1 MATRRAAPDRSS
13 SRPPTNDSE
22 LADPA
27 TTDSDLT
34 ALATMI
40 PDAPTPLHYR
50 LPPVPVLLS
59 AVVLIV
65 CAEVGGASM
74 VRFKL
79 ELTRWARNAMLARPA
94 VHGLVGVRDGD
105 ERVLDEALVKFDA
118 GLRLFHLHAEGMG
131 LVILA
136 TTTVA
141 ATLASSP
148 APRRSIIALLTVG
161 GAGYPLGYLLWSGLI
176 PYHRLERG
184 ETIAEW
190 VVWVSVGG
198 APVLAPWGVA
208 RLPPVR
214 LF

>member
-1 MATRRAAPDRSS
+1 MATRRTAPDRSH
-13 SRPPTNDSE
+13 SRPPTNDSG
-22 LADPA
+22 LAGPA
-27 TTDSDLT
+27 TNDPDLT
-34 ALATMI
+34 ALATVI
-40 PDAPTPLHYR
+40 PDAPNPPHYR

-94 VHGLVGVRDGD
+94 VHGLVGVRDVD

-136 TTTVA
+136 TTAVA
-141 ATLASSP
+141 ATLARG
-148 APRRSIIALLTVG
+148 RRVRGVMIALLTAG
-161 GAGYPLGYLLWSGLI
+161 GAGDPLRSLLWGLVI
-176 PYHRLERG
+176 PPHPLRR
-184 ETIAEW
+184 
-190 VVWVSVGG
+190 GG
-198 APVLAPWGVA
+198 ADAGGCGL
-208 RLPPVR
+208 
-214 LF
+214 

>member
-1 MATRRAAPDRSS
+1 
-13 SRPPTNDSE
+13 
-22 LADPA
+22 
-27 TTDSDLT
+27 
-34 ALATMI
+34 MI
-40 PDAPTPLHYR
+40 PDARTPLHYR

-94 VHGLVGVRDGD
+94 VHGLVGVRDVD

-176 PYHRLERG
+176 PYHGLERG
-184 ETIAEW
+184 KTIAEW
-190 VVWVSVGG
+190 LVWIPFGG
-198 APVLAPWGVA
+198 ATIVALWWLAGLLVL
-208 RLPPVR
+208 RLCR
-214 LF
+214 H

>member
-1 MATRRAAPDRSS
+1 MATRRTAPDRSH

-40 PDAPTPLHYR
+40 PDARTPLHYR

-94 VHGLVGVRDGD
+94 VHGLVGVRDVD
-105 ERVLDEALVKFDA
+105 EAILDEALVKFDA
-118 GLRLFHLHAEGMG
+118 GLRLFHMHAEGMG
-131 LVILA
+131 TIIILA
-136 TTTVA
+136 AMVA
-141 ATLASSP
+141 VTLVHA
-148 APRRSIIALLTVG
+148 AALRRLIVALITIG
-161 GAGYPLGYLLWSGLI
+161 GAGYPAGYLLWSALI
-176 PYHRLERG
+176 PFFGIGRSR
-184 ETIAEW
+184 TIVEW
-190 VVWVSVGG
+190 VVWI
-198 APVLAPWGVA
+198 P
-208 RLPPVR
+208 
-214 LF
+214 

>member
-1 MATRRAAPDRSS
+1 MATRRTAPDRSHG
-13 SRPPTNDSE
+13 RPPTNDPG
-22 LADPA
+22 LAGPA
-27 TTDSDLT
+27 TNDSDLT
-34 ALATMI
+34 ALATRI
-40 PDAPTPLHYR
+40 PDARTPLHYR

-94 VHGLVGVRDGD
+94 VHGLVGVRDVD

-141 ATLASSP
+141 ATLASPP
-148 APRRSIIALLTVG
+148 APRRCIIALLTVG
-161 GAGYPLGYLLWSGLI
+161 AVRRPSGLLL
-176 PYHRLERG
+176 P
-184 ETIAEW
+184 
-190 VVWVSVGG
+190 
-198 APVLAPWGVA
+198 A
-208 RLPPVR
+208 RPLPSPR
-214 LF
+214 RPQG